1 MAFQWMRR
9 VLLALAP
16 AALLA
21 LAACGGGTIESQFK
35 PTRMVVFG
43 DALSDQGNTGP
54 RYTVNDPSAM
64 WVKLMALDY
73 GVPLETS
80 ASGGTDYATGNAR
93 VALKPDAAGNS
104 ATPSVKDQVDT
115 FLAANSSFAATDLV
129 VINGGISDII
139 VQMQAFRAGT
149 ISQDQ
154 FIANVQQAGHDLATQ
169 AKRIV
174 DAGAS
179 HVVVVGVPDLKA
191 TPWAVQIGQQALLS
205 TASTDFNNALLV
217 DVVNYGEK
225 MLYIDT
231 ALLFNLMASSPGS
244 YGMMNGADVVCT
256 SVDPGPGIGIGPN
269 QVNSALP
276 CTPSTI
282 LPGAN
287 YSLYLWADAVYPT
300 PQGQSQLANYAF
312 SRVHNRW

>member
-21 LAACGGGTIESQFK
+21 LAACGGGTIESQFT

-43 DALSDQGNTGP
+43 DALSDMGNTGS
-54 RYTVNDPSAM
+54 RFTVNGPTAQ

-73 GVPLETS
+73 GVALEKS
-80 ASGGTDYATGNAR
+80 AAGGTDYATGNAR
-93 VALKPDAAGNS
+93 VVLKPDAAGNN
-104 ATPSVKDQVDT
+104 ATPTVKEQVDA
-115 FLAANSSFAATDLV
+115 FLAANGSFNAGDLV
-129 VINGGISDII
+129 VLSGGISDLI
-139 VQMQAFRAGT
+139 VQMQALRAGT

-154 FIANVQQAGHDLATQ
+154 FIANVKQAGRDLAAQ
-169 AKRIV
+169 ARRIA

-179 HVVVVGVPDLKA
+179 HIVVMGVPDLKA

-217 DVVNYGEK
+217 DLVNEGDR
-225 MLYIDT
+225 MLFMDT
-231 ALLFNLMASSPGS
+231 ALLFNLMAADPGS
-244 YGMMNGADVVCT
+244 YGMNNAKDIVCT

-269 QVNSALP
+269 QVNSAL
-276 CTPSTI
+276 CTTSTI
-282 LPGAN
+282 VSGADP
-287 YSLYLWADAVYPT
+287 SLYLWADAIYPT
-300 PQGQSQLANYAF
+300 PTAHSRLADYTF

>member
-43 DALSDQGNTGP
+43 DALSDQGNTGVH
-54 RYTVNDPSAM
+54 YSVNDGGGM

-73 GVPLETS
+73 SVPLDPS
-80 ASGGTDYATGNAR
+80 ATGGTDYATGNAR
-93 VALKPDAAGNS
+93 VALEPDAAGNS
-104 ATPSVKDQVDT
+104 ATPTVQGQVDT
-115 FLAANSSFAATDLV
+115 FLAANSSFTATDLV

-139 VQMQAFRAGT
+139 VQMQAYSAGT
-149 ISQDQ
+149 ITQDQ
-154 FIANVQQAGHDLATQ
+154 LIANVQQAGHDLATQ
-169 AKRIV
+169 VKRIV
-174 DAGAS
+174 AAGAS
-179 HVVVVGVPDLKA
+179 HVVVLGVPDLKA
-191 TPWAVQIGQQALLS
+191 TPWAVQIGQQPLLS
-205 TASTDFNNALLV
+205 TVSTDFNNALLV
-217 DVVNYGEK
+217 DLVNYGDK
-225 MLYIDT
+225 VLYIDA

-244 YGMMNGADVVCT
+244 YGMVNGANVVCT

-269 QVNSALP
+269 QVNSAL

-282 LPGAN
+282 IAGAA
-287 YSLYLWADAVYPT
+287 YSQYLWADAVYPT
-300 PQGQSQLANYAF
+300 PQGHSQLANYAF